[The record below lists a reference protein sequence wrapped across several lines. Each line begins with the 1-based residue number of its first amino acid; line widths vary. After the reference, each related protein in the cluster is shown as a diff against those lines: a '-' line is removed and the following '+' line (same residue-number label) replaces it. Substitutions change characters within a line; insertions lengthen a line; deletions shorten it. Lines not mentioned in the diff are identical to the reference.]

1 MDADIVPKF
10 DFLVKIVLIGDTNV
24 GKTNILSRLV
34 DNRFNSDSKATIG
47 VEFGSKIF
55 KFDSSTVKVQIWDT
69 AGQERYHAI
78 TTAYYRGSAGAVL
91 VYDICNE
98 ASLDHIRS
106 IWLMNLNTV
115 LESSIP
121 KMLLGNKHDLESER
135 KIGTESGR
143 ALAVSENMAFFET
156 SAFSGENINPA
167 FESFVRTIYE
177 MEKDKIVPAGSK
189 NKIGVAGL
197 KGHEL
202 SIKKKKKRSSCC

>member
-1 MDADIVPKF
+1 MDPEVIPKF
-10 DFLVKIVLIGDTNV
+10 DFLIKIVLIGDTNV

-34 DNRFNSDSKATIG
+34 DNKFNADSKATIG

-55 KFDSSTVKVQIWDT
+55 KFDGSTVKVQIWDT

-91 VYDICNE
+91 VYDISNKE
-98 ASLDHIRS
+98 SLDHVRS

-115 LESSIP
+115 LENSIP
-121 KMLLGNKHDLESER
+121 KMLLGNKQDLENER
-135 KIGTESGR
+135 KISTESGR
-143 ALAVSENMAFFET
+143 TLAVSENMAFFET
-156 SAFSGENINPA
+156 SAFSGENVNLA

-177 MEKDKIVPAGSK
+177 MEKNKMVPAG
-189 NKIGVAGL
+189 NKDRVGTTEL